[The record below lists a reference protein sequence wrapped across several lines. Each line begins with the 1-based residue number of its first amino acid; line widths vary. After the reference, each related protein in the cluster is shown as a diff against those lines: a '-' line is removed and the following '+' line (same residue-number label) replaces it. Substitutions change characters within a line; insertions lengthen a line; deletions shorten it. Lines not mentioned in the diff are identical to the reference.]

1 MDEEM
6 GHLVDE
12 FEGFAVLEHDLFLL
26 VLLLLVLLPFP
37 LFISLPLVDL
47 KLLTFRVL
55 TQLQQK
61 LSLLLQELKQLDV
74 MALDIQRRGIGSRQL
89 SLIDLL
95 DQGIDGLTGLNGD
108 ILVLFKQ
115 EVIQLVEEV
124 DVVLGGD
131 QVPLQD
137 LQHQDL
143 ILGGGLI
150 FAQSVDDVPD
160 HLLLEIQEV
169 W

>member
-1 MDEEM
+1 MDEKV

-26 VLLLLVLLPFP
+26 VLFLLVLLPFP
-37 LFISLPLVDL
+37 FFISLPLVDL

-131 QVPLQD
+131 
-137 LQHQDL
+137 
-143 ILGGGLI
+143 
-150 FAQSVDDVPD
+150 
-160 HLLLEIQEV
+160 
-169 W
+169 